1 MGALNIP
8 NQVAPATADA
18 AAAAGAT
25 LAPLV
30 AMRGVS
36 KAFYGSPVLVDVDFD
51 LQPGEVHALVGGN
64 GAGKSTLMKI
74 LEGVYSLDSGRVEIA
89 GEPVHFGSGLDARR
103 HGIAMI
109 FQEFS
114 LIPTLTVAQNVF
126 LAREVQG
133 AFGTVND
140 RACERQTRQLFADIG
155 VSVDPKARMDS
166 LPTAYWQLA
175 EIAKALAQNA
185 RVLIMDEPT
194 ASLAKQETEALFA
207 LIRRLK
213 ERGIGIVYISHR
225 LDEVLEIADRVTVL
239 RDGRIV
245 ATEPAA
251 GLTISRVIELVV
263 GRTVSGAMEWR
274 RRKVSRDVEP
284 LFEVRDLIA
293 GPRVRGITF
302 EVYAGEIVG
311 LAGLMGSGRTELAH
325 ALFGISRIES
335 GHVHVRG
342 REITIHNTRDAI
354 AAGLALVPEDR
365 RREGLVLDHTVRANL
380 TLTLLQTLTDHGVL
394 RRRREEEL
402 AERLATSLGVVG
414 GSLLNPVRLL
424 SGGNQQKVVI
434 AKWFGRDPD
443 ILLLD
448 EPTSGIDVGTKAEIV
463 EAIRRLADA
472 GKAVI
477 MISSEVV
484 DLLAAAD
491 RILVIHDGV
500 IGGSYLREEI
510 PNEKALHALI
520 QGM

>member
-1 MGALNIP
+1 MDAP
-8 NQVAPATADA
+8 NTSSQVSPA
-18 AAAAGAT
+18 AATSSAVAT
-25 LAPLV
+25 RQAPLV

-36 KAFYGSPVLVDVDFD
+36 KAFYGSPVLASVDFD
-51 LQPGEVHALVGGN
+51 LEPGEVHALVGGN

-74 LEGVYSLDSGRVEIA
+74 LEGVYSLDSGQIEIA
-89 GEPVHFGSGLDARR
+89 GEPVRFHSGVDAQR

-126 LAREVQG
+126 LAREVRG
-133 AFGTVND
+133 ALGTVND
-140 RACERQTRQLFADIG
+140 RACEQQTRQLFADIG

-194 ASLAKQETEALFA
+194 ASLAGQETQALFV

-213 ERGIGIVYISHR
+213 ERGIGIIYISHR
-225 LDEVLEIADRVTVL
+225 LEEVLEIADRVTVL

-245 ATEPAA
+245 STEPAA
-251 GLTISRVIELVV
+251 SLTIPRVIELVV
-263 GRTVSGAMEWR
+263 GRKVSGAMEWQR
-274 RRKVSRDVEP
+274 RDVSRDVAP
-284 LFEVRDLIA
+284 LLEVSDLVA

-302 EVYAGEIVG
+302 QVHAGEIVG
-311 LAGLMGSGRTELAH
+311 LAGLMGSGRTELAR

-335 GHVHVRG
+335 GHVRVRG
-342 REITIHNTRDAI
+342 REIKIRSTRDAI
-354 AAGLALVPEDR
+354 AAGFALVPEDR
-365 RREGLVLDHTVRANL
+365 RREGLVLDHTVRANI
-380 TLTLLQTLTDHGVL
+380 TLTLLQVLAEHGVL
-394 RRRREEEL
+394 RRRREQALAEEL
-402 AERLATSLGVVG
+402 GRRLEVVG
-414 GSLLNPVRLL
+414 GSLANPVRLL

-434 AKWFGRDPD
+434 AKWLGRDPD
-443 ILLLD
+443 ILLMD
-448 EPTSGIDVGTKAEIV
+448 EPTSGIDVGTKAEIID
-463 EAIRRLADA
+463 AIKRLADA

-500 IGGSYLREEI
+500 IEGSYLREKI
-510 PNEKALHALI
+510 ANEKALHALI
-520 QGM
+520 QEV